1 MDMDTFLTTL
11 YVVVDDWYKAEIG
24 RREHVGARERMGD
37 SEVLTVALA
46 GQWRKGVPWASERG
60 VVRWMQCHGR
70 GWFPRMLGRS
80 AFNER
85 VRQLWGLFIRL
96 QQVVAGWL
104 NQPTDVYECLDAV
117 PLVAMSN
124 GQAKREAGHWLW
136 ESQVGHGGT
145 SGSFFVGDHLL
156 ASVTARGVV
165 TGWLVGNADINDRW
179 LLTAFLSARAGQ
191 PELVAPP
198 TATHA
203 RHADRAT
210 PPVGHIGAFQAV
222 GQTRTGLYLADR
234 GFNSR
239 RWHSL
244 WATRYGATVLSVPSS
259 NDPDRAAWSRQA
271 CLFLASHRQIID
283 TVFGWLNQVF
293 AFEHLNAHSRWGQ
306 YTRIA
311 AKLAAYHLGLWFNQS
326 LGRPLGAL
334 ETLLT

>member
-1 MDMDTFLTTL
+1 MDLDTFLTTL

-24 RREHVGARERMGD
+24 KREHVGARERMSD

-46 GQWRKGVPWASERG
+46 GQWRVGVSWQSERG
-60 VVRWMQCHGR
+60 VVRWMQAHGR
-70 GWFPRMLGRS
+70 GWFPTMLGRS
-80 AFNER
+80 EFNQR
-85 VRQLWGLFIRL
+85 VRDLWGMFIRL
-96 QQVVAGWL
+96 QQVVGQWL
-104 NQPTDVYECLDAV
+104 HQATDVYECVDGV

-145 SGSFFVGDHLL
+145 SGGFFVGDHLL
-156 ASVTARGVV
+156 ASLTPRGVV

-179 LLTAFLSARAGQ
+179 LLTAFLSARAGR
-191 PELVAPP
+191 PELVPP
-198 TATHA
+198 PLATHA
-203 RHADRAT
+203 ARAARAT

-222 GQTRTGLYLADR
+222 GQARTGLYVADR

-239 RWHSL
+239 RWRTL
-244 WATRYGATVLSVPSS
+244 WMSRYGATVLSVPPH
-259 NDPDRAAWSRQA
+259 NDPDRVAWSPQDCRW
-271 CLFLASHRQIID
+271 LASHRQIVD
-283 TVFGWLNQVF
+283 TAFGWLNQVF

-311 AKLAAYHLGLWFNQS
+311 AKIAAYHLGLWLNQQ

-334 ETLLT
+334 ATLLT